1 MKTTSLRCL
10 ITLLIFLITPYC
22 AVQVMARNSH
32 YPNQNDPV
40 VVYGEIDQA
49 LVEVAYTGDE
59 YFKYDVFWSGRI
71 KIGEL
76 SLRLIASD
84 TCKGCYT
91 IDATITSRGSV
102 IDTLYPIED
111 RHLTRI
117 RGRER
122 LPYSCEI
129 WQKQGRNYTAHKN
142 IVYDQEN
149 FRLFKQKTGN
159 EGESFTF
166 DGVVHNEFSAF
177 FASRVMDLRRDKPI
191 IVPTFGDDD
200 RVEVVVLT
208 LAEVFLKNTLLGDVH
223 TLKVSP
229 VLTFSGLYDK
239 KGDTVIWY
247 TSDECRVP
255 VRIQSKLVIGSLT
268 AALVEYD
275 NPLCE
280 RYAGP

>member
-1 MKTTSLRCL
+1 MKMALFRSS
-10 ITLLIFLITPYC
+10 IPLLIIVIASFS
-22 AVQVMARNSH
+22 AVQAMAREN
-32 YPNQNDPV
+32 PILKQNNHA
-40 VVYGEIDQA
+40 VVYGTIDQDLA
-49 LVEVAYTGDE
+49 EVAYSGDE

-76 SLRLIASD
+76 TLQLMASD
-84 TCKGCYT
+84 TCSGCYT
-91 IDATITSRGSV
+91 IDAGITSKGSV
-102 IDTLYPIED
+102 IDALYPIED
-111 RHLTRI
+111 RHLTLV

-129 WQKQGRNYTAHKN
+129 WQKQGRNYSAHKN

-159 EGESFTF
+159 EGESFSF

-177 FASRVMDLRRDKPI
+177 FASRVMDLRTDRPI

-200 RVEVVVLT
+200 RVEVVVVT
-208 LAEVFLKNTLLGDVH
+208 LAEDVLKNTLLGDVQ
-223 TLKVSP
+223 TLKVAP

-247 TSDECRVP
+247 TSDECRIP

-275 NPLCE
+275 NPLCD
-280 RYAGP
+280 RYPNP

>member
-1 MKTTSLRCL
+1 MKTAHSRDL
-10 ITLLIFLITPYC
+10 IVLLIFVLAPC
-22 AVQVMARNSH
+22 SAVQVMARNTL

-40 VVYGEIDQA
+40 VVYGTIDQDLA
-49 LVEVAYTGDE
+49 EVAYSGDE

-76 SLRLIASD
+76 SLQLIASD
-84 TCKGCYT
+84 TCSDCYT
-91 IDATITSRGSV
+91 IDAAITSKGSV
-102 IDTLYPIED
+102 IDAIYPIED
-111 RHLTRI
+111 RHLTLI
-117 RGRER
+117 HGRER

-159 EGESFTF
+159 EGESFVF

-200 RVEVVVLT
+200 RVEVVVVT
-208 LAEVFLKNTLLGDVH
+208 LAEDFLKETLLGDVH

-280 RYAGP
+280 RYANP